1 MQFSNPFDNPQG
13 QFYILRNDQQQYS
26 LWPAHC
32 DLPAG
37 WAVVCP
43 PQSAEACNAW
53 LAANWSTLTP
63 PIMRHKELTMT
74 TRLPLVAA
82 QPGIWMAERLSTLP
96 GAWSVAHYV
105 ELRGALDPALLGKAI
120 VAGLQ
125 QADTLSLRFEEE
137 EGEVWQWVAAD
148 RTFGEPSI
156 IDLRTAPDPHRAAT
170 ERMQADLAQDL
181 RVDGGNPL
189 VCHQLLRVGDD
200 RWYWY
205 QRYHHLLVDGFSF
218 PAITRQIAA
227 IYRAWQ
233 RGEATPESPFTPF
246 AEVVDEY
253 QRYAGS
259 EAWQRDKAFWQAQRQ
274 ALPAPASLS
283 AAPLGGRAAGSDI
296 WRMKLEMNADAFRR
310 LAGYAPQ
317 CQPADLALALT
328 TLWLGRLCNR
338 MDYAAGFIFMRR
350 MGSAALTST
359 GPVLN
364 VLPLAV
370 HIDAQETLADL
381 AMRLAAQLKK
391 MRRHQ
396 RYDAEQIV
404 RDSGK
409 AAGDEPLF
417 GPVLNV
423 KVFDY
428 QLDIDGVQALT
439 HTLATGPVNDLE
451 LALFPDET
459 GGLSLEILANKAR
472 YDEAEL
478 RRHVARLTA
487 LLAQF
492 AADPALRCGEAEMLS
507 ADELARLAAVND
519 TAVPLPATTLSA
531 LVADRARKTPDAPA
545 LADAHWQFSYRE
557 MRQQVVALAQLLRQ
571 RGVKPGESVAVA
583 LPRSVFLTLALH
595 SIVEAGA
602 AWLPLD
608 TGYPDD
614 RLRMMLEDARP
625 SLLITSADQLARFS
639 DIPGL
644 ESLCYQQPLA
654 AGDDAPLA
662 LSKPDHTAYIIFTS
676 GSTGRPKGVMVGQTA
691 IVNRLLW
698 MQDRYPLSA
707 QDVVAQKTPCS
718 FDVSVWEFWWP
729 FIAGAQL
736 VMAEPEAH
744 RDPQAMQQFFAR
756 YGVTTTHFVPSM
768 LAAFVA
774 SLDADSVAACR
785 TLRRVF
791 CSGEALPTELCREWE
806 RLTGAP
812 LHNLYGPTEAAVDV
826 SWYPA
831 CGSELAAVTGS
842 SVPIGWPVWNTGLRI
857 LDAAM
862 RPVPPG
868 VAGDLYLTG
877 IQLAQGYLGR
887 PDLTASRFIA
897 DPFAPGERMYRTGD
911 VARWLTNGAVEYL
924 GRSDDQLKI
933 RGQRIELGEI
943 DRVMSALPDVAQA
956 VSHACVFNQ
965 AAATGGDARQ
975 LVGYLVSDSG
985 LPLDTAALKA
995 RLAEQLPPHM
1005 VPVVLMQLAELPLS
1019 ANGKLD
1025 RKALPLPTLGGERSG
1040 RPPEPGMET
1049 LVATAFSQLLGCEV
1063 NDIDADFFALGGHS
1077 LLAMRLAAQLSR
1089 QLARQVTPGQVMVAS
1104 TVGKLSA
1111 LLAADLSDEQA
1122 RRLGLDTLL
1131 PLRESD
1137 GPTLF
1142 CFHPASG
1149 FAWQFSVLA
1158 RYLSPRWS
1166 ITGIQSPRP
1175 QGPMASAAS
1184 LDEVC
1189 EHHLRTLLA
1198 QQPHG
1203 PYYLFGYSL
1212 GGTLAQGIA
1221 ARLRQRGEAVAFLGL
1236 LDTWPPETQNWAE
1249 KEANGLDPEVLAE
1262 IDREREAFLAA
1273 QQGQASGELFSAIE
1287 GNYADAVRL
1296 LTTAHSAKFDGKAT
1310 LFVAEKTRQAGMD
1323 PQVVWGPWVAE
1334 LEVFSQNCA
1343 HVDIISPQAFE
1354 AIGPVVREILG

>member
-1 MQFSNPFDNPQG
+1 
-13 QFYILRNDQQQYS
+13 
-26 LWPAHC
+26 
-32 DLPAG
+32 
-37 WAVVCP
+37 
-43 PQSAEACNAW
+43 
-53 LAANWSTLTP
+53 
-63 PIMRHKELTMT
+63 MT

-105 ELRGALDPALLGKAI
+105 ELRGALDPTLLGKAI

-137 EGEVWQWVAAD
+137 EGEVWQWLAAD
-148 RTFGEPSI
+148 RTFAEPSI

-296 WRMKLEMNADAFRR
+296 WRMKLEMNAEGFRR
-310 LAGYAPQ
+310 LASHAPQ

-370 HIDAQETLADL
+370 HIDARETLADL

-417 GPVLNV
+417 GPVLNI

-428 QLDIDGVQALT
+428 QLDIDGVEAVT

-478 RRHVARLTA
+478 RRHMARLTA

-531 LVADRARKTPDAPA
+531 LVADQARKTPDAPA
-545 LADAHWQFSYRE
+545 LADARWQFSYRE

-571 RGVKPGESVAVA
+571 RGVKPGDSVAVA

-595 SIVEAGA
+595 GIVEAGA

-625 SLLITSADQLARFS
+625 SLLIATEDQLARFS

-654 AGDDAPLA
+654 AGDEAPLA

-707 QDVVAQKTPCS
+707 DDVVAQKTPCS

-831 CGSELAAVTGS
+831 CGPELAAVTGS

-943 DRVMSALPDVAQA
+943 DRVMLALPDVGQA

-1049 LVATAFSQLLGCEV
+1049 LVAAAFSQLLGCEV

-1122 RRLGLDTLL
+1122 QRLGLDTLL

-1310 LFVAEKTRQAGMD
+1310 LFVAEKTRQEGMD
-1323 PQVVWGPWVAE
+1323 PQVVWGPWVGE

>member
-1 MQFSNPFDNPQG
+1 MS
-13 QFYILRNDQQQYS
+13 
-26 LWPAHC
+26 
-32 DLPAG
+32 
-37 WAVVCP
+37 
-43 PQSAEACNAW
+43 
-53 LAANWSTLTP
+53 
-63 PIMRHKELTMT
+63 

-105 ELRGALDPALLGKAI
+105 ELRGNLDPALLSKAI
-120 VAGLQ
+120 VAGLK
-125 QADTLSLRFEEE
+125 QADTLSMRFCEDN
-137 EGEVWQWVAAD
+137 GEAWQWVDDVREFA
-148 RTFGEPSI
+148 EPQSV
-156 IDLRTAPDPHRAAT
+156 DLRQQADPHMAALAL
-170 ERMQADLAQDL
+170 MQSDLGQNL
-181 RVDGGNPL
+181 RVDSGNPL
-189 VCHQLLRVGDD
+189 VCHQLMRVGDD
-200 RWYWY
+200 CWYWY

-233 RGEATPESPFTPF
+233 RGEETPDSPFSPF
-246 AEVVDEY
+246 AEVVEEY
-253 QRYAGS
+253 QRYYGS

-274 ALPAPASLS
+274 ALPSPASLS
-283 AAPLGGRAAGSDI
+283 DAPLAGRATSSDI
-296 WRMKLEMNADAFRR
+296 WRLKLEADPAVFSQ
-310 LAGYAPQ
+310 LAASAPQ
-317 CQPADLALALT
+317 CQRADLALALT
-328 TLWLGRLCNR
+328 TLWLGRLCGR

-350 MGSAALTST
+350 MGSAALTAT

-370 HIDAQETLADL
+370 NIDAQETLAQL
-381 AMRLAAQLKK
+381 ATRLSGQLKK

-417 GPVLNV
+417 GPVLNI

-428 QLDIDGVQALT
+428 QLDIDDVQAQT

-451 LALFPDET
+451 LALFPDEH

-472 YDEAEL
+472 YDDVTL
-478 RRHVARLTA
+478 NRHVSRLTS

-492 AADPALRCGEAEMLS
+492 AANPALRCGEAEMLS
-507 ADELARLAAVND
+507 AEEGAQLALINN
-519 TAVPLPATTLSA
+519 TAMPLPTTTLSA
-531 LVADRARKTPDAPA
+531 LVAEQARKTPDAPA
-545 LADAHWQFSYRE
+545 LADANWRFSYRE
-557 MRQQVVALAQLLRQ
+557 MRQQVVALANLLRQ
-571 RGVKPGESVAVA
+571 RGVKPGDSVAVA

-595 SIVEAGA
+595 GIVEAGA

-614 RLRMMLEDARP
+614 RLRMMLEDAQP
-625 SLLITSADQLARFS
+625 SLLITSDDQLARFS

-644 ESLCYQQPLA
+644 TSLCYQQPLA
-654 AGDDAPLA
+654 AEDDTPLA
-662 LSKPDHTAYIIFTS
+662 LSKPEHTAYIIFTS

-698 MQDRYPLSA
+698 MQNHYPLTA
-707 QDVVAQKTPCS
+707 ADVVAQKTPCS

-729 FIAGAQL
+729 FMTGAQL
-736 VMAEPEAH
+736 LMAAPEAH
-744 RDPQAMQQFFAR
+744 RDPLAMQRFFAQ

-774 SLDADSVAACR
+774 SLDSDNVSSCR
-785 TLRRVF
+785 TLKRVF

-831 CGSELAAVTGS
+831 CGPELAAVTGN

-877 IQLAQGYLGR
+877 IQLAQGYMGR

-911 VARWLTNGAVEYL
+911 VARWLDNGAVEYL

-943 DRVMSALPDVAQA
+943 DRVMAALPDVAQA
-956 VSHACVFNQ
+956 VCHACVFNQ

-975 LVGYLVSDSG
+975 LVGYLVSESG
-985 LPLDTAALKA
+985 QQLDVAALKA
-995 RLAEQLPPHM
+995 RLSEQLPPHM
-1005 VPVVLMQLAELPLS
+1005 VPVVLIQLESFPLS

-1025 RKALPLPTLGGERSG
+1025 RKALPLPSLSSERSG
-1040 RPPEPGMET
+1040 RPPQSATEMA
-1049 LVATAFSQLLGCEV
+1049 VAAAFSQLLGCEV
-1063 NDIDADFFALGGHS
+1063 NDIEADFFALGGHS

-1089 QLARQVTPGQVMVAS
+1089 ELARQVTPGQVMVAS

-1111 LLAADLSDEQA
+1111 LLASDLSDEQA
-1122 RRLGLDTLL
+1122 QRLGFDALL

-1175 QGPMASAAS
+1175 TGPMASAAN

-1221 ARLRQRGEAVAFLGL
+1221 ARLRQRGEEVAFLGL

-1262 IDREREAFLAA
+1262 IAREREAFLAA

-1310 LFVAEKTRQAGMD
+1310 LFVAEKTRQKGMD
-1323 PQVVWGPWVAE
+1323 PQVAWGPWVGE

-1343 HVDIISPQAFE
+1343 HVEIISPQAFE

>member
-1 MQFSNPFDNPQG
+1 
-13 QFYILRNDQQQYS
+13 
-26 LWPAHC
+26 
-32 DLPAG
+32 
-37 WAVVCP
+37 
-43 PQSAEACNAW
+43 
-53 LAANWSTLTP
+53 
-63 PIMRHKELTMT
+63 MT

-105 ELRGALDPALLGKAI
+105 ELRGDIDPILLGRAI
-120 VAGLQ
+120 VTGLS
-125 QADTLSLRFEEE
+125 QADTLSMRFCEDN
-137 EGEVWQWVAAD
+137 GEAWQWVDEHRAFA
-148 RTFGEPSI
+148 EPDYR
-156 IDLRTAPDPHRAAT
+156 DLRAASDSHAAALAL
-170 ERMQADLAQDL
+170 MQADLGQNL

-189 VCHQLLRVGDD
+189 VCHQLLRVGDN

-233 RGEATPESPFTPF
+233 RGEATPDSPFTPF
-246 AEVVDEY
+246 AEVVEEY
-253 QRYAGS
+253 QRYYGS
-259 EAWQRDKAFWQAQRQ
+259 DAWQRDKQFWQAQRQ

-283 AAPLGGRAAGSDI
+283 DAPLAGRATSSDI
-296 WRMKLEMNADAFRR
+296 WRMKLEVDAGVFSR
-310 LAGYAPQ
+310 LAAGAPQ
-317 CQPADLALALT
+317 CQRADLALALT
-328 TLWLGRLCNR
+328 ALWLGRLCSR
-338 MDYAAGFIFMRR
+338 TDYAAGFIFMRR
-350 MGSAALTST
+350 MGSAALTAT

-370 HIDAQETLADL
+370 TIDAGETLPEL
-381 AMRLAAQLKK
+381 ATRLAGQLKK

-396 RYDAEQIV
+396 RYDAEQIA
-404 RDSGK
+404 RDSGR

-417 GPVLNV
+417 GPVLNI

-428 QLDIDGVQALT
+428 QLDIDGVEAIT

-451 LALFPDET
+451 LALFPDEA
-459 GGLSLEILANKAR
+459 GGLSLEVLANKQR
-472 YDEAEL
+472 YEERTL
-478 RRHVARLTA
+478 RNHISRLSA

-492 AADPALRCGEAEMLS
+492 ADNPTLRCGEANMLS
-507 ADELARLAAVND
+507 AAETEQLRQVNA
-519 TAVPLPATTLSA
+519 TAVDLPLTTLSA
-531 LVADRARKTPDAPA
+531 LVAEQAAKTPNAPA
-545 LADAHWQFSYRE
+545 LADGRWQFSYRE
-557 MRQQVVALAQLLRQ
+557 MRQQVVALAEQLRA
-571 RGVKPGESVAVA
+571 RGVKPGDSVAVA

-595 SIVEAGA
+595 GIVEAGA

-625 SLLITSADQLARFS
+625 SLLITSEDQRARFN

-644 ESLCYQQPLA
+644 ETLCYQQPLA
-654 AGDDAPLA
+654 AADAAPLA
-662 LSKPDHTAYIIFTS
+662 LSRPEHTAYIIFTS

-698 MQDRYPLSA
+698 MQDHYPLCA
-707 QDVVAQKTPCS
+707 DDVVAQKTPCS

-744 RDPQAMQQFFAR
+744 RDPLAMQRFFAR

-774 SLDADSVAACR
+774 SLEAENVGACQ

-791 CSGEALPTELCREWE
+791 CSGEALPTALCREWE
-806 RLTGAP
+806 QLTGAP

-831 CGSELAAVTGS
+831 CGPELAAVSGT

-897 DPFAPGERMYRTGD
+897 DPYAPGERMYRTGD
-911 VARWLTNGAVEYL
+911 VARWLDNGAVEYL

-943 DRVMSALPDVAQA
+943 DRAMSALPDVAQA
-956 VSHACVFNQ
+956 VAHACVFNQ

-985 LPLDTAALKA
+985 LPLDAVALKA
-995 RLAEQLPPHM
+995 RLGEQLPPHM
-1005 VPVVLMQLAELPLS
+1005 VPVVLIQLPALPLS

-1025 RKALPLPTLGGERSG
+1025 RKALPLPTLSRVSRG
-1040 RPPEPGMET
+1040 RPPEPGVET
-1049 LVATAFSQLLGCEV
+1049 TVAAAFSQLLGCEV

>member
-1 MQFSNPFDNPQG
+1 
-13 QFYILRNDQQQYS
+13 
-26 LWPAHC
+26 
-32 DLPAG
+32 
-37 WAVVCP
+37 
-43 PQSAEACNAW
+43 
-53 LAANWSTLTP
+53 
-63 PIMRHKELTMT
+63 MT

-125 QADTLSLRFEEE
+125 QADTLSLRFQEE

-148 RTFGEPSI
+148 RTFGEPAI

-310 LAGYAPQ
+310 LAGHAPQ

-370 HIDAQETLADL
+370 HIVAQETLADL
-381 AMRLAAQLKK
+381 AMRLAGQLKK

-478 RRHVARLTA
+478 RRHMARLTA

-531 LVADRARKTPDAPA
+531 LVADQARKTPDAPA
-545 LADAHWQFSYRE
+545 LADARWQFSYRE

-571 RGVKPGESVAVA
+571 RGVKPGDSVAVA

-595 SIVEAGA
+595 GIVEAGA

-625 SLLITSADQLARFS
+625 SLLITSEDQLARFS

-662 LSKPDHTAYIIFTS
+662 LSTPEHTAYIIFTS

-707 QDVVAQKTPCS
+707 DDVVAQKTPCS

-744 RDPQAMQQFFAR
+744 RDPQAMQQFFAH

-831 CGSELAAVTGS
+831 CGPELAAVTGS

-965 AAATGGDARQ
+965 AAAIGGDARQ

-995 RLAEQLPPHM
+995 RLTEQLPPHM
-1005 VPVVLMQLAELPLS
+1005 VPVVLMQLADLPLG

-1049 LVATAFSQLLGCEV
+1049 LVAAAFSQLLGCEV

-1175 QGPMASAAS
+1175 QGPMVTATS

-1323 PQVVWGPWVAE
+1323 PQVVWGPWVGE

>member
-1 MQFSNPFDNPQG
+1 
-13 QFYILRNDQQQYS
+13 
-26 LWPAHC
+26 
-32 DLPAG
+32 
-37 WAVVCP
+37 
-43 PQSAEACNAW
+43 
-53 LAANWSTLTP
+53 
-63 PIMRHKELTMT
+63 MT

-105 ELRGALDPALLGKAI
+105 ELRGALDPTLLGKAI

-137 EGEVWQWVAAD
+137 EGEVWQWLAAD
-148 RTFGEPSI
+148 RTFAEPSI

-310 LAGYAPQ
+310 LAGHAPQ

-381 AMRLAAQLKK
+381 AMRLAGQLKK

-428 QLDIDGVQALT
+428 QLDIDGVQAVT

-478 RRHVARLTA
+478 RRHMARLTA

-507 ADELARLAAVND
+507 ADELGRLAAVND
-519 TAVPLPATTLSA
+519 TVVPLPATTLSA
-531 LVADRARKTPDAPA
+531 LVADQARKTPDAPA
-545 LADAHWQFSYRE
+545 LADARWQFSYRE

-571 RGVKPGESVAVA
+571 RGVKPGDSVAVA

-595 SIVEAGA
+595 GIVEAGA

-625 SLLITSADQLARFS
+625 SLLIASEDQLARFN

-654 AGDDAPLA
+654 VADDAPLA

-707 QDVVAQKTPCS
+707 DDVVAQKTPCS

-831 CGSELAAVTGS
+831 CGPELAAVTGS

-943 DRVMSALPDVAQA
+943 DRVMLALPDVGQA

-1049 LVATAFSQLLGCEV
+1049 LVAAAFSQLLGCEV

-1122 RRLGLDTLL
+1122 QRLGLDTLL

-1189 EHHLRTLLA
+1189 EHHLQTLLA

-1310 LFVAEKTRQAGMD
+1310 LFVAEKTRQEGMD
-1323 PQVVWGPWVAE
+1323 PQVVWGPWVGE

>member
-1 MQFSNPFDNPQG
+1 
-13 QFYILRNDQQQYS
+13 
-26 LWPAHC
+26 
-32 DLPAG
+32 
-37 WAVVCP
+37 
-43 PQSAEACNAW
+43 
-53 LAANWSTLTP
+53 
-63 PIMRHKELTMT
+63 MT

-105 ELRGALDPALLGKAI
+105 ELRGALDTALLGKAI

-125 QADTLSLRFEEE
+125 QADTLSLRFEEQ
-137 EGEVWQWVAAD
+137 EGEVWQWVAAE
-148 RTFGEPSI
+148 RTFAEPPI
-156 IDLRTAPDPHRAAT
+156 IDLRTTPDPHRAAT

-189 VCHQLLRVGDD
+189 VCHQLLRVGDE

-233 RGEATPESPFTPF
+233 RGEATPESPFTSF

-310 LAGYAPQ
+310 LASHAPQ

-381 AMRLAAQLKK
+381 AMRLAGQLKK

-428 QLDIDGVQALT
+428 QLDIDGVQAVT

-478 RRHVARLTA
+478 RRHMARLTA

-519 TAVPLPATTLSA
+519 TVVPLPATTLSA
-531 LVADRARKTPDAPA
+531 LVADQARKTPDAPA
-545 LADAHWQFSYRE
+545 LADARWQFSYRE

-571 RGVKPGESVAVA
+571 RGVKPGDSVAVA

-595 SIVEAGA
+595 GIVEAGA

-625 SLLITSADQLARFS
+625 SLLIASADQLARFS

-654 AGDDAPLA
+654 VVDDAPLA

-831 CGSELAAVTGS
+831 CGPELAAVTGS

-911 VARWLTNGAVEYL
+911 VARWLANGAVEYL

-943 DRVMSALPDVAQA
+943 DRVMSALPDVGQA

-1049 LVATAFSQLLGCEV
+1049 LVAAAFSQLLGCEV

-1122 RRLGLDTLL
+1122 QRLGLDTLL

-1189 EHHLRTLLA
+1189 EHHLQTLLA

-1249 KEANGLDPEVLAE
+1249 KEANGLDPAVLAE
-1262 IDREREAFLAA
+1262 IARERETFLAA

-1310 LFVAEKTRQAGMD
+1310 LFVAEKTRQEGMD
-1323 PQVVWGPWVAE
+1323 PQVVWGPWVGE

>member
-1 MQFSNPFDNPQG
+1 
-13 QFYILRNDQQQYS
+13 
-26 LWPAHC
+26 
-32 DLPAG
+32 
-37 WAVVCP
+37 
-43 PQSAEACNAW
+43 
-53 LAANWSTLTP
+53 
-63 PIMRHKELTMT
+63 
-74 TRLPLVAA
+74 
-82 QPGIWMAERLSTLP
+82 
-96 GAWSVAHYV
+96 
-105 ELRGALDPALLGKAI
+105 
-120 VAGLQ
+120 
-125 QADTLSLRFEEE
+125 
-137 EGEVWQWVAAD
+137 
-148 RTFGEPSI
+148 
-156 IDLRTAPDPHRAAT
+156 
-170 ERMQADLAQDL
+170 
-181 RVDGGNPL
+181 
-189 VCHQLLRVGDD
+189 
-200 RWYWY
+200 
-205 QRYHHLLVDGFSF
+205 
-218 PAITRQIAA
+218 
-227 IYRAWQ
+227 
-233 RGEATPESPFTPF
+233 
-246 AEVVDEY
+246 
-253 QRYAGS
+253 
-259 EAWQRDKAFWQAQRQ
+259 
-274 ALPAPASLS
+274 
-283 AAPLGGRAAGSDI
+283 
-296 WRMKLEMNADAFRR
+296 MKLEMNADAFRR
-310 LAGYAPQ
+310 LASHAPQ

-338 MDYAAGFIFMRR
+338 MDYTAGFIFMRR

-381 AMRLAAQLKK
+381 AMRLAGQLKK

-428 QLDIDGVQALT
+428 QLDIDGVQAVT

-478 RRHVARLTA
+478 RRHMARLTA

-519 TAVPLPATTLSA
+519 TVEPLPATTLSA
-531 LVADRARKTPDAPA
+531 LVADQARKTPDAPA
-545 LADAHWQFSYRE
+545 LADARWQFSYRE
-557 MRQQVVALAQLLRQ
+557 MRQQVVALAQRLRQ
-571 RGVKPGESVAVA
+571 RGVKPGDSVAVA

-595 SIVEAGA
+595 GIVEAGA

-625 SLLITSADQLARFS
+625 TLLIATEDQLARFS

-644 ESLCYQQPLA
+644 QSLCYQQPLA
-654 AGDDAPLA
+654 AGDEAPLA

-707 QDVVAQKTPCS
+707 DDVVAQKTPCS

-831 CGSELAAVTGS
+831 CGPELAAVTGS

-911 VARWLTNGAVEYL
+911 VARWLANGAVEYL

-943 DRVMSALPDVAQA
+943 DRVMLALPDVGQA

-1005 VPVVLMQLAELPLS
+1005 LPVVLMQLAELPLS

-1049 LVATAFSQLLGCEV
+1049 LVAAAFSQLLGCEV

-1122 RRLGLDTLL
+1122 QRLGLDTLL

-1310 LFVAEKTRQAGMD
+1310 LFVAEKTRQEGMD
-1323 PQVVWGPWVAE
+1323 PQVVWGPWVGE

>member
-1 MQFSNPFDNPQG
+1 
-13 QFYILRNDQQQYS
+13 
-26 LWPAHC
+26 
-32 DLPAG
+32 
-37 WAVVCP
+37 
-43 PQSAEACNAW
+43 
-53 LAANWSTLTP
+53 
-63 PIMRHKELTMT
+63 MT

-82 QPGIWMAERLSTLP
+82 QPGIWIAERLSTLP

-125 QADTLSLRFEEE
+125 QADTLSLRFEEQ
-137 EGEVWQWVAAD
+137 EGEVWQWVAAE
-148 RTFGEPSI
+148 RTFAEPPI
-156 IDLRTAPDPHRAAT
+156 IDLRTTPDPHRAAT

-233 RGEATPESPFTPF
+233 RGEATPESPFTSF

-310 LAGYAPQ
+310 LASHVPQ

-428 QLDIDGVQALT
+428 QLDIDGVEAVT

-478 RRHVARLTA
+478 RRHMARLTA

-492 AADPALRCGEAEMLS
+492 AADPTLRCGDAEMLS

-519 TAVPLPATTLSA
+519 TAMPLPATTLSA
-531 LVADRARKTPDAPA
+531 LVADQARKTPDAPA
-545 LADAHWQFSYRE
+545 LADANWQFSYRE

-571 RGVKPGESVAVA
+571 RGVKPGDSVAVA

-595 SIVEAGA
+595 GIVEAGA

-625 SLLITSADQLARFS
+625 SLLIASADQLARFS

-654 AGDDAPLA
+654 VVDDAPLA

-831 CGSELAAVTGS
+831 CGPELAAVTGS

-911 VARWLTNGAVEYL
+911 VARWLANGAVEYL

-943 DRVMSALPDVAQA
+943 DRAMSALPDVAQA

-1049 LVATAFSQLLGCEV
+1049 LVAAAFSQLLGCEV

-1089 QLARQVTPGQVMVAS
+1089 QLARQLTPGQVMVAS

-1122 RRLGLDTLL
+1122 QRLGLDTLL
-1131 PLRESD
+1131 PLRESE

-1189 EHHLRTLLA
+1189 EHHLQTLLA

-1249 KEANGLDPEVLAE
+1249 KEANGLDPAVLAE
-1262 IDREREAFLAA
+1262 IAREREAFLAA

-1323 PQVVWGPWVAE
+1323 PQVVWGPWVGE

>member
-1 MQFSNPFDNPQG
+1 
-13 QFYILRNDQQQYS
+13 
-26 LWPAHC
+26 
-32 DLPAG
+32 
-37 WAVVCP
+37 
-43 PQSAEACNAW
+43 
-53 LAANWSTLTP
+53 
-63 PIMRHKELTMT
+63 MT

-125 QADTLSLRFEEE
+125 QADTLSLRFEEQ
-137 EGEVWQWVAAD
+137 EGEVWQWVAAE
-148 RTFGEPSI
+148 RAFAEPPI
-156 IDLRTAPDPHRAAT
+156 IDLRTTPDPHRAAT

-233 RGEATPESPFTPF
+233 RGEATPESPFTSF

-310 LAGYAPQ
+310 LASHVPQ

-428 QLDIDGVQALT
+428 QLDIDGVEAVT

-478 RRHVARLTA
+478 RRHMARLTA

-492 AADPALRCGEAEMLS
+492 AADPTLRCGDAEMLS
-507 ADELARLAAVND
+507 ADELTRLTAVND
-519 TAVPLPATTLSA
+519 TAMPLPATTLSA
-531 LVADRARKTPDAPA
+531 LVADQARKTPDAPA
-545 LADAHWQFSYRE
+545 LADANWQFSYRE

-571 RGVKPGESVAVA
+571 RGVKPGDSVAVA

-595 SIVEAGA
+595 GIVEAGA

-625 SLLITSADQLARFS
+625 SLLIASEDQLARFS

-654 AGDDAPLA
+654 VAEDAPLA

-707 QDVVAQKTPCS
+707 DDVVAQKTPCS

-729 FIAGAQL
+729 FIAGARL

-744 RDPQAMQQFFAR
+744 RDPQAMQQFFAH

-831 CGSELAAVTGS
+831 CGPELAAVTGS

-911 VARWLTNGAVEYL
+911 VARWLANGAVEYL

-943 DRVMSALPDVAQA
+943 DRAMSALPDVAQA

-1005 VPVVLMQLAELPLS
+1005 VPVVLMQLADLPLS

-1049 LVATAFSQLLGCEV
+1049 LVAAAFSQLLGCEV

-1089 QLARQVTPGQVMVAS
+1089 LLARQVTPGQVMVAS

-1122 RRLGLDTLL
+1122 QRLGLDTLL

-1175 QGPMASAAS
+1175 QGPMATAAS

-1189 EHHLRTLLA
+1189 EHHLQTLLA

-1249 KEANGLDPEVLAE
+1249 KEANGLDPAVLAE
-1262 IDREREAFLAA
+1262 IARERETFLAA
-1273 QQGQASGELFSAIE
+1273 QQGQASGELFCAIE
-1287 GNYADAVRL
+1287 ANYADAVRL

-1323 PQVVWGPWVAE
+1323 PQVVWGPWVGE

-1354 AIGPVVREILG
+1354 AIGPVVKEILG

>member
-1 MQFSNPFDNPQG
+1 
-13 QFYILRNDQQQYS
+13 
-26 LWPAHC
+26 
-32 DLPAG
+32 
-37 WAVVCP
+37 
-43 PQSAEACNAW
+43 
-53 LAANWSTLTP
+53 
-63 PIMRHKELTMT
+63 MT

-310 LAGYAPQ
+310 LAGHAPQ

-531 LVADRARKTPDAPA
+531 LVADQARKTPDAPA

-571 RGVKPGESVAVA
+571 RGVKPGDSVAVA

-595 SIVEAGA
+595 GIVEAGA

-831 CGSELAAVTGS
+831 CGPELAAVTGS

-943 DRVMSALPDVAQA
+943 DRVMSGLPDVAQA

-1005 VPVVLMQLAELPLS
+1005 VPVVLMQLAELSLS

>member
-1 MQFSNPFDNPQG
+1 
-13 QFYILRNDQQQYS
+13 
-26 LWPAHC
+26 
-32 DLPAG
+32 
-37 WAVVCP
+37 
-43 PQSAEACNAW
+43 
-53 LAANWSTLTP
+53 
-63 PIMRHKELTMT
+63 MT

-105 ELRGALDPALLGKAI
+105 ELRGALDPTLLGKAI

-137 EGEVWQWVAAD
+137 EGEVWQWLAAD
-148 RTFGEPSI
+148 RTFAEPSI

-310 LAGYAPQ
+310 LASHAPQ

-370 HIDAQETLADL
+370 HIDARETLADL
-381 AMRLAAQLKK
+381 AMCLAGQLKK

-428 QLDIDGVQALT
+428 QLDIDGVEAVT

-478 RRHVARLTA
+478 RRHMARLTA

-519 TAVPLPATTLSA
+519 TVVPLPATTLSA
-531 LVADRARKTPDAPA
+531 LVADQARKTPDAPA
-545 LADAHWQFSYRE
+545 LADARWQFSYRE

-571 RGVKPGESVAVA
+571 RGVKPGDSVAVA

-595 SIVEAGA
+595 GIVEAGA

-625 SLLITSADQLARFS
+625 SLLITSEDQLARFS

-707 QDVVAQKTPCS
+707 DDVVAQKTPCS

-831 CGSELAAVTGS
+831 CGPELAAVTGS

-943 DRVMSALPDVAQA
+943 DRVMSALPDVGQA

-1049 LVATAFSQLLGCEV
+1049 LVAAAFSQLLGCEV

-1122 RRLGLDTLL
+1122 QRLGLDTLL

-1310 LFVAEKTRQAGMD
+1310 LFVAEKTRQEGMD
-1323 PQVVWGPWVAE
+1323 PQVVWGPWVGE

>member
-1 MQFSNPFDNPQG
+1 
-13 QFYILRNDQQQYS
+13 
-26 LWPAHC
+26 
-32 DLPAG
+32 
-37 WAVVCP
+37 
-43 PQSAEACNAW
+43 
-53 LAANWSTLTP
+53 
-63 PIMRHKELTMT
+63 MT

-156 IDLRTAPDPHRAAT
+156 IDLRTAQDPHRAAT

-310 LAGYAPQ
+310 LAGHAPQ

-428 QLDIDGVQALT
+428 QLDIDGVQAVT

-531 LVADRARKTPDAPA
+531 LVADQARKTPDAPA

-571 RGVKPGESVAVA
+571 RGVKPGDSVAVA

-595 SIVEAGA
+595 GIVEAGA

-625 SLLITSADQLARFS
+625 SLLITSEDQLARFS

-707 QDVVAQKTPCS
+707 DDVVAQKTPCS

-1005 VPVVLMQLAELPLS
+1005 VPVVLMQLADLPLS

>member
-37 WAVVCP
+37 WTVVCP

-105 ELRGALDPALLGKAI
+105 ELRGALDPTLLGKAI

-137 EGEVWQWVAAD
+137 EGEVWQWLAAD
-148 RTFGEPSI
+148 RTFAEPSI

-310 LAGYAPQ
+310 LAGHAPQ

-381 AMRLAAQLKK
+381 AMRLAGQLKK

-428 QLDIDGVQALT
+428 QLDIDGVQAVT

-478 RRHVARLTA
+478 RRHMARLTA

-492 AADPALRCGEAEMLS
+492 AADPTLRCGEAEMLS

-531 LVADRARKTPDAPA
+531 LVADQARKTPDAPA
-545 LADAHWQFSYRE
+545 LADARWQFSYRE

-571 RGVKPGESVAVA
+571 RGVKPGDSVAVA

-595 SIVEAGA
+595 GIVEAGA

-625 SLLITSADQLARFS
+625 SLLIATEDQLARFS

-654 AGDDAPLA
+654 AGDEAPLA

-707 QDVVAQKTPCS
+707 DDVVAQKTPCS

-943 DRVMSALPDVAQA
+943 DRVMLALPDVGQA

-1049 LVATAFSQLLGCEV
+1049 LVAAAFSQLLGCEV

-1122 RRLGLDTLL
+1122 QRLGLDTLL

-1310 LFVAEKTRQAGMD
+1310 LFVAEKTRQEGMD
-1323 PQVVWGPWVAE
+1323 PQVVWGPWVGE

>member
-1 MQFSNPFDNPQG
+1 
-13 QFYILRNDQQQYS
+13 
-26 LWPAHC
+26 
-32 DLPAG
+32 
-37 WAVVCP
+37 
-43 PQSAEACNAW
+43 
-53 LAANWSTLTP
+53 
-63 PIMRHKELTMT
+63 MT

-105 ELRGALDPALLGKAI
+105 ELRGALDPTLLGKAI

-137 EGEVWQWVAAD
+137 EGEVWQWLAAD
-148 RTFGEPSI
+148 RTFAEPSI

-428 QLDIDGVQALT
+428 QLDIDGVQAVT

-478 RRHVARLTA
+478 RRHMARLTA

-531 LVADRARKTPDAPA
+531 LVADQARKTPDAPA
-545 LADAHWQFSYRE
+545 LADARWQFSYRE

-571 RGVKPGESVAVA
+571 RGVKPGDSVAVA

-595 SIVEAGA
+595 GIVEAGA

-625 SLLITSADQLARFS
+625 SLLIATEDQLARFS

-707 QDVVAQKTPCS
+707 DDVVAQKTPCS

-831 CGSELAAVTGS
+831 CGPELAAVTGS

-911 VARWLTNGAVEYL
+911 VARWLANGAVEYL

-943 DRVMSALPDVAQA
+943 DRVMSALPDVGQA

-1049 LVATAFSQLLGCEV
+1049 LVAAAFSQLLGCEV

-1122 RRLGLDTLL
+1122 QRLGLDTLL

-1310 LFVAEKTRQAGMD
+1310 LFVAEKTRQEGMD
-1323 PQVVWGPWVAE
+1323 PQVVWGPWVGE

>member
-1 MQFSNPFDNPQG
+1 
-13 QFYILRNDQQQYS
+13 
-26 LWPAHC
+26 
-32 DLPAG
+32 
-37 WAVVCP
+37 
-43 PQSAEACNAW
+43 
-53 LAANWSTLTP
+53 
-63 PIMRHKELTMT
+63 MT

-105 ELRGALDPALLGKAI
+105 ELRGALDPTLLGKAI

-148 RTFGEPSI
+148 RTFAEPSI

-310 LAGYAPQ
+310 LASHAPQ

-370 HIDAQETLADL
+370 HIDARETLADL

-428 QLDIDGVQALT
+428 QLDIDGVQAVT

-478 RRHVARLTA
+478 RRHMARLTA

-492 AADPALRCGEAEMLS
+492 AADPTLRCGEAEMLS

-531 LVADRARKTPDAPA
+531 LVADQARKTPDAPA
-545 LADAHWQFSYRE
+545 LADARWQFSYRE

-571 RGVKPGESVAVA
+571 RGVKPGDSVAVA

-595 SIVEAGA
+595 GIVEAGA

-625 SLLITSADQLARFS
+625 SLLIATEDQLARFS

-707 QDVVAQKTPCS
+707 DDVVAQKTPCS

-831 CGSELAAVTGS
+831 CGPELAAVTGS

-911 VARWLTNGAVEYL
+911 VARWLANGAVEYL

-943 DRVMSALPDVAQA
+943 DRVMSALPDVGQA

-1049 LVATAFSQLLGCEV
+1049 LVAAAFSQLLGCEV

-1122 RRLGLDTLL
+1122 QRLGLDTLL

-1189 EHHLRTLLA
+1189 EHHLQTLLA

-1236 LDTWPPETQNWAE
+1236 LDTWLPETQNWAE

-1310 LFVAEKTRQAGMD
+1310 LFVAEKTRQEGMD
-1323 PQVVWGPWVAE
+1323 PQVVWGPWVGE

>member
-1 MQFSNPFDNPQG
+1 
-13 QFYILRNDQQQYS
+13 
-26 LWPAHC
+26 
-32 DLPAG
+32 
-37 WAVVCP
+37 
-43 PQSAEACNAW
+43 
-53 LAANWSTLTP
+53 
-63 PIMRHKELTMT
+63 MT

-105 ELRGALDPALLGKAI
+105 ELRGALDPVLLGKAI

-125 QADTLSLRFEEE
+125 QADTLSLRFEEQ
-137 EGEVWQWVAAD
+137 EGEVWQWVAAE
-148 RTFGEPSI
+148 RTFAEPPI
-156 IDLRTAPDPHRAAT
+156 IDLRTTPDPHRAAT

-233 RGEATPESPFTPF
+233 RGEATPESPFTSF

-310 LAGYAPQ
+310 LASHVPQ

-428 QLDIDGVQALT
+428 QLDIDGVEAVT

-478 RRHVARLTA
+478 RRHMARLTA

-492 AADPALRCGEAEMLS
+492 AADPTLRCGDAEMLS
-507 ADELARLAAVND
+507 ADELTRLTAVND
-519 TAVPLPATTLSA
+519 TAMPLPATTLSA
-531 LVADRARKTPDAPA
+531 LVADQARKTPDAPA
-545 LADAHWQFSYRE
+545 LADANWQFSYRE

-571 RGVKPGESVAVA
+571 RGVKPGDSVAVA

-595 SIVEAGA
+595 GIVEAGA

-625 SLLITSADQLARFS
+625 SLLIASEDQLARFS

-654 AGDDAPLA
+654 VADDAPLA

-707 QDVVAQKTPCS
+707 DDVVAQKTPCS

-729 FIAGAQL
+729 FIAGARL

-744 RDPQAMQQFFAR
+744 RDPQAMQQFFAH

-831 CGSELAAVTGS
+831 CGPELAAVTGS

-911 VARWLTNGAVEYL
+911 VARWLANGAVEYL

-943 DRVMSALPDVAQA
+943 DRAMSALPDVAQA

-1005 VPVVLMQLAELPLS
+1005 VPVVLMQLADLPLS

-1049 LVATAFSQLLGCEV
+1049 LVAAAFSQLLGCEV

-1122 RRLGLDTLL
+1122 QRLGLDTLL

-1189 EHHLRTLLA
+1189 EHHLQTLLA

-1249 KEANGLDPEVLAE
+1249 KEANGLDPAVLAE
-1262 IDREREAFLAA
+1262 IAREREAFLAA

-1287 GNYADAVRL
+1287 ANYADAVRL

-1323 PQVVWGPWVAE
+1323 PQVVWGPWVGE

-1354 AIGPVVREILG
+1354 AIGPVVKEILG

>member
-1 MQFSNPFDNPQG
+1 
-13 QFYILRNDQQQYS
+13 
-26 LWPAHC
+26 
-32 DLPAG
+32 
-37 WAVVCP
+37 
-43 PQSAEACNAW
+43 
-53 LAANWSTLTP
+53 
-63 PIMRHKELTMT
+63 MT

-105 ELRGALDPALLGKAI
+105 ELRGALDPTLLGKAI

-137 EGEVWQWVAAD
+137 EGEVWQWLAAD
-148 RTFGEPSI
+148 RTFAEPSI

-259 EAWQRDKAFWQAQRQ
+259 EAWQRDKAFWQAQCQ

-310 LAGYAPQ
+310 LAGHAPQ

-370 HIDAQETLADL
+370 HIDARETLADL
-381 AMRLAAQLKK
+381 AMRLAGQLKK

-428 QLDIDGVQALT
+428 QLDIDGVEAVT

-478 RRHVARLTA
+478 RRHMARLTA

-519 TAVPLPATTLSA
+519 TVVPLPATTLSA
-531 LVADRARKTPDAPA
+531 LVADQARKTPDAPA
-545 LADAHWQFSYRE
+545 LADARWQFSYRE

-571 RGVKPGESVAVA
+571 RGVKPGDSVAVA

-595 SIVEAGA
+595 GIVEAGA

-625 SLLITSADQLARFS
+625 SLLIATEDQLARFS

-654 AGDDAPLA
+654 AGDEAPLA

-698 MQDRYPLSA
+698 TQDRYPLSA
-707 QDVVAQKTPCS
+707 DDVVAQKTPCS

-831 CGSELAAVTGS
+831 CGPELAAVTGS

-911 VARWLTNGAVEYL
+911 VARWLANGAVEYL

-943 DRVMSALPDVAQA
+943 DRVMSALPDVGQA

-1049 LVATAFSQLLGCEV
+1049 LVAAAFSQLLGCEV

-1122 RRLGLDTLL
+1122 QRLGLDTLL

-1310 LFVAEKTRQAGMD
+1310 LFVAEKTRQEGMD
-1323 PQVVWGPWVAE
+1323 PQVVWGPWVGE

>member
-1 MQFSNPFDNPQG
+1 
-13 QFYILRNDQQQYS
+13 
-26 LWPAHC
+26 
-32 DLPAG
+32 
-37 WAVVCP
+37 
-43 PQSAEACNAW
+43 
-53 LAANWSTLTP
+53 
-63 PIMRHKELTMT
+63 MRHKELTMT

-105 ELRGALDPALLGKAI
+105 ELRGALDPTLLGKSI

-137 EGEVWQWVAAD
+137 EGEVWQWLAAD
-148 RTFGEPSI
+148 RTFAEPSI

-310 LAGYAPQ
+310 LASHAPQ

-370 HIDAQETLADL
+370 HIDARETLADL
-381 AMRLAAQLKK
+381 AMRLAGQLKK

-428 QLDIDGVQALT
+428 QLDIDGVEAVT

-478 RRHVARLTA
+478 RRHMARLTA

-519 TAVPLPATTLSA
+519 TVVPLPATTLSA
-531 LVADRARKTPDAPA
+531 LVADQARKTPDAPA
-545 LADAHWQFSYRE
+545 LADARWQFSYRE

-571 RGVKPGESVAVA
+571 RGVKPGDSVAVA

-595 SIVEAGA
+595 GIVEAGA

-625 SLLITSADQLARFS
+625 SLLIATEDQLARFS

-662 LSKPDHTAYIIFTS
+662 VSKPDHTAYIIFTS

-707 QDVVAQKTPCS
+707 DDVVAQKTPCS

-806 RLTGAP
+806 RLTGAL

-943 DRVMSALPDVAQA
+943 DRVMSALPDVGQA

-1049 LVATAFSQLLGCEV
+1049 LVAAAFSQLLGCEV

-1122 RRLGLDTLL
+1122 QRLGLDTLL

-1189 EHHLRTLLA
+1189 EHHLQTLLA

-1310 LFVAEKTRQAGMD
+1310 LFVAEKTRQEGMD
-1323 PQVVWGPWVAE
+1323 PQVVWGPWVGE

>member
-1 MQFSNPFDNPQG
+1 
-13 QFYILRNDQQQYS
+13 
-26 LWPAHC
+26 
-32 DLPAG
+32 
-37 WAVVCP
+37 
-43 PQSAEACNAW
+43 
-53 LAANWSTLTP
+53 
-63 PIMRHKELTMT
+63 MT

-125 QADTLSLRFEEE
+125 QADTLSLRFEEQ
-137 EGEVWQWVAAD
+137 EGEVWQWVAAE
-148 RTFGEPSI
+148 RTFAEPPI
-156 IDLRTAPDPHRAAT
+156 IDLRTTPDPHRAAT

-233 RGEATPESPFTPF
+233 RGEATPESPFTSF

-310 LAGYAPQ
+310 LASHVPQ

-428 QLDIDGVQALT
+428 QLDIDGVEAVT

-451 LALFPDET
+451 LALFPNET

-478 RRHVARLTA
+478 RRHMARLTA
-487 LLAQF
+487 LLVQF
-492 AADPALRCGEAEMLS
+492 AADPTLRCGDAEMLS
-507 ADELARLAAVND
+507 ADELTRLAAVND

-531 LVADRARKTPDAPA
+531 LVADQARKTPDAPA
-545 LADAHWQFSYRE
+545 LADANWQFSYRE

-571 RGVKPGESVAVA
+571 RGVKPGDSVAVA

-595 SIVEAGA
+595 GIVEAGA

-625 SLLITSADQLARFS
+625 SLLIASEDQLARFS

-654 AGDDAPLA
+654 VADDAPLV

-707 QDVVAQKTPCS
+707 DDVVAQKTPCS

-729 FIAGAQL
+729 FIAGARL

-744 RDPQAMQQFFAR
+744 RDPQAMQQFFAH

-831 CGSELAAVTGS
+831 CGPELAAVTGS

-877 IQLAQGYLGR
+877 IQLAQGYLRR

-911 VARWLTNGAVEYL
+911 VARWLANGAVEYL

-1005 VPVVLMQLAELPLS
+1005 VPVVLMQLADLPLS

-1049 LVATAFSQLLGCEV
+1049 LVAAAFSQLLGCEV

-1122 RRLGLDTLL
+1122 QRLGLDTLL

-1189 EHHLRTLLA
+1189 EHHLQTLLA

-1310 LFVAEKTRQAGMD
+1310 LFVAEKTRQEGMD
-1323 PQVVWGPWVAE
+1323 PQVVWGPWVGE

>member
-1 MQFSNPFDNPQG
+1 
-13 QFYILRNDQQQYS
+13 
-26 LWPAHC
+26 
-32 DLPAG
+32 
-37 WAVVCP
+37 
-43 PQSAEACNAW
+43 
-53 LAANWSTLTP
+53 
-63 PIMRHKELTMT
+63 MT

-310 LAGYAPQ
+310 LAGHAPQ

-531 LVADRARKTPDAPA
+531 LVADQARKTPDAPA

-571 RGVKPGESVAVA
+571 RGVKPGDSVAVA

-595 SIVEAGA
+595 GIVEAGA

-625 SLLITSADQLARFS
+625 SLLITSEDQLARFS

-654 AGDDAPLA
+654 AGDEAPLA

-707 QDVVAQKTPCS
+707 DDVVAQKTPCS

-911 VARWLTNGAVEYL
+911 VARWLTNGAVECL

-1005 VPVVLMQLAELPLS
+1005 VPVVLMQLADLPLS

>member
-1 MQFSNPFDNPQG
+1 
-13 QFYILRNDQQQYS
+13 
-26 LWPAHC
+26 
-32 DLPAG
+32 
-37 WAVVCP
+37 
-43 PQSAEACNAW
+43 
-53 LAANWSTLTP
+53 
-63 PIMRHKELTMT
+63 MT

-105 ELRGALDPALLGKAI
+105 ELRGALDPTLLGKAI

-137 EGEVWQWVAAD
+137 EGEVWQWLAAD
-148 RTFGEPSI
+148 RTFAEPSI

-310 LAGYAPQ
+310 LASHAPQ

-381 AMRLAAQLKK
+381 AMRLAGQLKK

-428 QLDIDGVQALT
+428 QLDIDGVQAVT

-478 RRHVARLTA
+478 RRHMARLTA

-492 AADPALRCGEAEMLS
+492 AADPTLRCGEAEMLS

-531 LVADRARKTPDAPA
+531 LVADQARKTPDAPA
-545 LADAHWQFSYRE
+545 LADARWQFSYRE

-571 RGVKPGESVAVA
+571 RGVKPGDSVAVA

-595 SIVEAGA
+595 GIVEAGA

-625 SLLITSADQLARFS
+625 SLLIATEDQLARFS

-707 QDVVAQKTPCS
+707 DDVVAQKTPCS

-831 CGSELAAVTGS
+831 CGPELAAVTGS

-911 VARWLTNGAVEYL
+911 VARWLANGAVEYL

-943 DRVMSALPDVAQA
+943 DRVMSALPDVGQA

-1049 LVATAFSQLLGCEV
+1049 LVAAAFSQLLGCEV

-1122 RRLGLDTLL
+1122 QRLGLDTLL

-1149 FAWQFSVLA
+1149 FVWQFSVLA

-1310 LFVAEKTRQAGMD
+1310 LFVAEKTRQEGMD
-1323 PQVVWGPWVAE
+1323 PQVVWGPWVGE

>member
-1 MQFSNPFDNPQG
+1 
-13 QFYILRNDQQQYS
+13 
-26 LWPAHC
+26 
-32 DLPAG
+32 
-37 WAVVCP
+37 
-43 PQSAEACNAW
+43 
-53 LAANWSTLTP
+53 
-63 PIMRHKELTMT
+63 MT

-156 IDLRTAPDPHRAAT
+156 IDLRTAQDPHRAAT

-310 LAGYAPQ
+310 LAGHAPQ

-531 LVADRARKTPDAPA
+531 LVADQARKTPDAPA

-571 RGVKPGESVAVA
+571 RGVKPGDSVAVA

-595 SIVEAGA
+595 GIVEAGA

-662 LSKPDHTAYIIFTS
+662 LSKPEHTAYIIFTS

-707 QDVVAQKTPCS
+707 DDVVAQKTPCS

-744 RDPQAMQQFFAR
+744 RDPQAMQHFFAR

-1005 VPVVLMQLAELPLS
+1005 VPVVLMQLADLPLS

>member
-1 MQFSNPFDNPQG
+1 
-13 QFYILRNDQQQYS
+13 
-26 LWPAHC
+26 
-32 DLPAG
+32 
-37 WAVVCP
+37 
-43 PQSAEACNAW
+43 
-53 LAANWSTLTP
+53 
-63 PIMRHKELTMT
+63 MT

-125 QADTLSLRFEEE
+125 QADTLSLRFEEQ
-137 EGEVWQWVAAD
+137 EGEVWQWVAAE
-148 RTFGEPSI
+148 RTFAEPPI
-156 IDLRTAPDPHRAAT
+156 IDLRTTPDPHRAAT

-189 VCHQLLRVGDD
+189 VCHQLLRVGDE

-233 RGEATPESPFTPF
+233 RGEATPESPFTSF

-310 LAGYAPQ
+310 LASHVPQ

-428 QLDIDGVQALT
+428 QLDIDGVEAVT

-478 RRHVARLTA
+478 RRHMARLTA
-487 LLAQF
+487 LLVQF
-492 AADPALRCGEAEMLS
+492 AADPTLRCGDAEMLS
-507 ADELARLAAVND
+507 ADELTRLTAVND
-519 TAVPLPATTLSA
+519 TAMPLPATTLSA
-531 LVADRARKTPDAPA
+531 LVADQARKTPDAPA
-545 LADAHWQFSYRE
+545 LADANWQFSYRE

-571 RGVKPGESVAVA
+571 RGVKPGDSVAVA

-595 SIVEAGA
+595 GIVEAGA

-625 SLLITSADQLARFS
+625 SLLIASEDQLARFS

-654 AGDDAPLA
+654 VADDAPLA

-707 QDVVAQKTPCS
+707 DDVVAQKTPCS

-729 FIAGAQL
+729 FIAGARL

-744 RDPQAMQQFFAR
+744 RDPQAMQQFFAH

-831 CGSELAAVTGS
+831 CGPELAAVTGS

-911 VARWLTNGAVEYL
+911 VARWLANGAVEYL

-943 DRVMSALPDVAQA
+943 DRAMSALPDVAQA

-1005 VPVVLMQLAELPLS
+1005 VPVVLMQLADLPLS

-1049 LVATAFSQLLGCEV
+1049 LVAAAFSQLLGCEV

-1122 RRLGLDTLL
+1122 QRLGLDTLL

-1189 EHHLRTLLA
+1189 EHHLQTLLA

-1249 KEANGLDPEVLAE
+1249 KEANGLDPAVLAE
-1262 IDREREAFLAA
+1262 IAREREAFLAA

-1287 GNYADAVRL
+1287 ANYADAVRL

-1323 PQVVWGPWVAE
+1323 PQVVWGPWVGE

-1354 AIGPVVREILG
+1354 AIGPVVKEILG

>member
-1 MQFSNPFDNPQG
+1 
-13 QFYILRNDQQQYS
+13 
-26 LWPAHC
+26 
-32 DLPAG
+32 
-37 WAVVCP
+37 
-43 PQSAEACNAW
+43 
-53 LAANWSTLTP
+53 
-63 PIMRHKELTMT
+63 
-74 TRLPLVAA
+74 
-82 QPGIWMAERLSTLP
+82 
-96 GAWSVAHYV
+96 
-105 ELRGALDPALLGKAI
+105 
-120 VAGLQ
+120 
-125 QADTLSLRFEEE
+125 
-137 EGEVWQWVAAD
+137 
-148 RTFGEPSI
+148 
-156 IDLRTAPDPHRAAT
+156 
-170 ERMQADLAQDL
+170 
-181 RVDGGNPL
+181 
-189 VCHQLLRVGDD
+189 
-200 RWYWY
+200 
-205 QRYHHLLVDGFSF
+205 
-218 PAITRQIAA
+218 
-227 IYRAWQ
+227 
-233 RGEATPESPFTPF
+233 
-246 AEVVDEY
+246 
-253 QRYAGS
+253 
-259 EAWQRDKAFWQAQRQ
+259 
-274 ALPAPASLS
+274 
-283 AAPLGGRAAGSDI
+283 
-296 WRMKLEMNADAFRR
+296 MKLEMNADAFRR
-310 LAGYAPQ
+310 LAGHAPQ

-428 QLDIDGVQALT
+428 QLDIDGVQAVT

-472 YDEAEL
+472 YGEAEL

-507 ADELARLAAVND
+507 ANELARLAAVND

-531 LVADRARKTPDAPA
+531 LVADQARKTPDAPA

-571 RGVKPGESVAVA
+571 RGVKPGDSVAVA

-595 SIVEAGA
+595 GIVEAGA

-654 AGDDAPLA
+654 AGDEAPLA

-1005 VPVVLMQLAELPLS
+1005 VPVVLMQLADLPLS

>member
-1 MQFSNPFDNPQG
+1 
-13 QFYILRNDQQQYS
+13 
-26 LWPAHC
+26 
-32 DLPAG
+32 
-37 WAVVCP
+37 
-43 PQSAEACNAW
+43 
-53 LAANWSTLTP
+53 
-63 PIMRHKELTMT
+63 MT

-105 ELRGALDPALLGKAI
+105 ELRGALDPTLLGKAI

-137 EGEVWQWVAAD
+137 EGEVWQWLAAD

-259 EAWQRDKAFWQAQRQ
+259 EAWLRDKDFWQAQRQ

-310 LAGYAPQ
+310 LASHAPQ

-370 HIDAQETLADL
+370 HIDARETLADL

-428 QLDIDGVQALT
+428 QLDIDGVEAVT

-478 RRHVARLTA
+478 RRHMARLTA

-519 TAVPLPATTLSA
+519 TVVPLPATTLSA
-531 LVADRARKTPDAPA
+531 LVADQARKTPDAPA
-545 LADAHWQFSYRE
+545 LADARWQFSYRE

-571 RGVKPGESVAVA
+571 RGVKPGDSVAVA

-595 SIVEAGA
+595 GIVEAGA

-625 SLLITSADQLARFS
+625 SLLIATEDQLARFS

-662 LSKPDHTAYIIFTS
+662 VSKPDHTAYIIFTS

-707 QDVVAQKTPCS
+707 DDVVAQKTPCS

-862 RPVPPG
+862 RLVPPG

-943 DRVMSALPDVAQA
+943 DRVMSALPDVGQA

-1049 LVATAFSQLLGCEV
+1049 LVAAAFSQLLGCEV

-1122 RRLGLDTLL
+1122 QRLGLDTLL

-1189 EHHLRTLLA
+1189 EHHLQTLLA

-1310 LFVAEKTRQAGMD
+1310 LFVAEKTRQEGMD
-1323 PQVVWGPWVAE
+1323 PQVVWGPWVGE

>member
-1 MQFSNPFDNPQG
+1 
-13 QFYILRNDQQQYS
+13 
-26 LWPAHC
+26 
-32 DLPAG
+32 
-37 WAVVCP
+37 
-43 PQSAEACNAW
+43 
-53 LAANWSTLTP
+53 
-63 PIMRHKELTMT
+63 MT

-310 LAGYAPQ
+310 LAGHAPQ

-478 RRHVARLTA
+478 RRHMARLTA

-492 AADPALRCGEAEMLS
+492 AADPTLRCGEAEMLS

-531 LVADRARKTPDAPA
+531 LVADQARKTPDAPA

-571 RGVKPGESVAVA
+571 RGVKPGDSVAVA

-595 SIVEAGA
+595 GIVEAGA

-831 CGSELAAVTGS
+831 CGPELAAVTGS

-943 DRVMSALPDVAQA
+943 DRVMSGLPDVAQA

-1005 VPVVLMQLAELPLS
+1005 VPVVLMQLAELSLS

>member
-1 MQFSNPFDNPQG
+1 
-13 QFYILRNDQQQYS
+13 
-26 LWPAHC
+26 
-32 DLPAG
+32 
-37 WAVVCP
+37 
-43 PQSAEACNAW
+43 
-53 LAANWSTLTP
+53 
-63 PIMRHKELTMT
+63 MT

-310 LAGYAPQ
+310 LAGHAPQ

-381 AMRLAAQLKK
+381 AMRLAGQLKK

-428 QLDIDGVQALT
+428 QLDINGVQALT

-531 LVADRARKTPDAPA
+531 LVADQARKTPDAPA
-545 LADAHWQFSYRE
+545 LADARWQFSYRE

-571 RGVKPGESVAVA
+571 RGVKPGDSVAVA

-595 SIVEAGA
+595 GIVEAGA

-625 SLLITSADQLARFS
+625 SLLIASEDQLARFS

-654 AGDDAPLA
+654 AGDEAPLA
-662 LSKPDHTAYIIFTS
+662 LSTPDHTAYIIFTS

-1005 VPVVLMQLAELPLS
+1005 VPVVLMQLADLPLS

>member
-1 MQFSNPFDNPQG
+1 
-13 QFYILRNDQQQYS
+13 
-26 LWPAHC
+26 
-32 DLPAG
+32 
-37 WAVVCP
+37 
-43 PQSAEACNAW
+43 
-53 LAANWSTLTP
+53 
-63 PIMRHKELTMT
+63 MT

-105 ELRGALDPALLGKAI
+105 ELRGALDPTLLGKAI

-137 EGEVWQWVAAD
+137 EGEVWQWLAAD
-148 RTFGEPSI
+148 RTFAEPSI

-233 RGEATPESPFTPF
+233 RGEATPKSPFTPF

-310 LAGYAPQ
+310 LAGHAPQ

-370 HIDAQETLADL
+370 HIDARETLADL
-381 AMRLAAQLKK
+381 AMRLAGQLKK

-428 QLDIDGVQALT
+428 QLDIDGVQAVT

-478 RRHVARLTA
+478 RRHMARLTA

-531 LVADRARKTPDAPA
+531 LVADQARKTPDAPA
-545 LADAHWQFSYRE
+545 LADARWQFSYRE

-571 RGVKPGESVAVA
+571 RGVKPGDSVAVA

-595 SIVEAGA
+595 GIVEAGA

-625 SLLITSADQLARFS
+625 SLLIATEDQLARFS

-654 AGDDAPLA
+654 AGDEAPLA

-707 QDVVAQKTPCS
+707 DDVVAQKTPCS

-831 CGSELAAVTGS
+831 CGPELAAVTGS

-911 VARWLTNGAVEYL
+911 VARWLANGAVEYL

-943 DRVMSALPDVAQA
+943 DRVMSALPDVGQA

-1049 LVATAFSQLLGCEV
+1049 LVAAAFSQLLGCEV
-1063 NDIDADFFALGGHS
+1063 KDIDADFFALGGHS

-1122 RRLGLDTLL
+1122 QRLGLDTLL

-1310 LFVAEKTRQAGMD
+1310 LFVAEKTRQEGMD
-1323 PQVVWGPWVAE
+1323 PQVVWGPWVGE

>member
-1 MQFSNPFDNPQG
+1 
-13 QFYILRNDQQQYS
+13 
-26 LWPAHC
+26 
-32 DLPAG
+32 
-37 WAVVCP
+37 
-43 PQSAEACNAW
+43 
-53 LAANWSTLTP
+53 
-63 PIMRHKELTMT
+63 MT

-274 ALPAPASLS
+274 ALPSPASLS

-310 LAGYAPQ
+310 LAGHAPQ

-428 QLDIDGVQALT
+428 QLDIDGVQAVT

-507 ADELARLAAVND
+507 ANELARLAAVND
-519 TAVPLPATTLSA
+519 TVVPLPATTLSA
-531 LVADRARKTPDAPA
+531 LVADQARKTPDAPA
-545 LADAHWQFSYRE
+545 LADARWQFSYRE

-571 RGVKPGESVAVA
+571 RGVKPGDSVAVA

-595 SIVEAGA
+595 GIVEAGA

-625 SLLITSADQLARFS
+625 SLLITSEDQLARFS

-729 FIAGAQL
+729 FIAGTQL

-831 CGSELAAVTGS
+831 CGPELAAVTGS

-862 RPVPPG
+862 RPVPPE

-943 DRVMSALPDVAQA
+943 DRVMSGLPDVAQA

>member
-1 MQFSNPFDNPQG
+1 
-13 QFYILRNDQQQYS
+13 
-26 LWPAHC
+26 
-32 DLPAG
+32 
-37 WAVVCP
+37 
-43 PQSAEACNAW
+43 
-53 LAANWSTLTP
+53 
-63 PIMRHKELTMT
+63 MT

-274 ALPAPASLS
+274 ALPSPASLS

-310 LAGYAPQ
+310 LAGHAPQ

-428 QLDIDGVQALT
+428 QLDIDGVQAVT

-507 ADELARLAAVND
+507 ANELARLAAVND
-519 TAVPLPATTLSA
+519 TVVPLPATTLSA
-531 LVADRARKTPDAPA
+531 LVADQARKTPDAPA
-545 LADAHWQFSYRE
+545 LADARWQFSYRE

-571 RGVKPGESVAVA
+571 RGVKPGDSVAVA

-595 SIVEAGA
+595 GIVEAGA

-625 SLLITSADQLARFS
+625 SLLITSEDQLARFS

-831 CGSELAAVTGS
+831 CGPELAAVTGS

-943 DRVMSALPDVAQA
+943 DRVMSGLPNVAQA

-1005 VPVVLMQLAELPLS
+1005 VPVVLMQLADLPLS

>member
-1 MQFSNPFDNPQG
+1 
-13 QFYILRNDQQQYS
+13 
-26 LWPAHC
+26 
-32 DLPAG
+32 
-37 WAVVCP
+37 
-43 PQSAEACNAW
+43 
-53 LAANWSTLTP
+53 
-63 PIMRHKELTMT
+63 MT

-82 QPGIWMAERLSTLP
+82 QPGIWMAERFSTLP

-310 LAGYAPQ
+310 LAGHAPQ

-428 QLDIDGVQALT
+428 QLDIDGVQAVT

-519 TAVPLPATTLSA
+519 TVVPLPATTLSA
-531 LVADRARKTPDAPA
+531 LVADQARKTPDAPA
-545 LADAHWQFSYRE
+545 LADARWQFSYRE

-571 RGVKPGESVAVA
+571 RGVKPGDSVAVA

-595 SIVEAGA
+595 GIVEAGA

-625 SLLITSADQLARFS
+625 SLLITSEDQLARFS

-831 CGSELAAVTGS
+831 CGPELAAVTGS

-1005 VPVVLMQLAELPLS
+1005 VPVVLMQLADLPLS

>member
-1 MQFSNPFDNPQG
+1 
-13 QFYILRNDQQQYS
+13 
-26 LWPAHC
+26 
-32 DLPAG
+32 
-37 WAVVCP
+37 
-43 PQSAEACNAW
+43 
-53 LAANWSTLTP
+53 
-63 PIMRHKELTMT
+63 MT

-105 ELRGALDPALLGKAI
+105 ELRGALDPTLLGKAI

-137 EGEVWQWVAAD
+137 EGEVWQWLAAD
-148 RTFGEPSI
+148 RTFAEPSI

-310 LAGYAPQ
+310 LASHAPQ

-370 HIDAQETLADL
+370 HIDARETLADL

-428 QLDIDGVQALT
+428 QLDIDGVEAVT

-478 RRHVARLTA
+478 HRHMARLTA

-519 TAVPLPATTLSA
+519 TVVPLPATTLSA
-531 LVADRARKTPDAPA
+531 LVADQARKTPDAPA
-545 LADAHWQFSYRE
+545 LADARWQFSYRE

-571 RGVKPGESVAVA
+571 RGVKPCDSVAVA

-595 SIVEAGA
+595 GIVEAGA

-625 SLLITSADQLARFS
+625 SLLIATEDQLARFG

-707 QDVVAQKTPCS
+707 DDVVAQKTPCS

-831 CGSELAAVTGS
+831 CGPELAAVTGS

-1049 LVATAFSQLLGCEV
+1049 LVAAAFSQLLGCEV

-1122 RRLGLDTLL
+1122 QRLGLDTLL

-1189 EHHLRTLLA
+1189 EHHLQTLLA

-1310 LFVAEKTRQAGMD
+1310 LFVAEKTRQEGMD
-1323 PQVVWGPWVAE
+1323 PQVVWGPWVGE

>member
-1 MQFSNPFDNPQG
+1 
-13 QFYILRNDQQQYS
+13 
-26 LWPAHC
+26 
-32 DLPAG
+32 
-37 WAVVCP
+37 
-43 PQSAEACNAW
+43 
-53 LAANWSTLTP
+53 
-63 PIMRHKELTMT
+63 MT

-105 ELRGALDPALLGKAI
+105 ELRGALDPVLLGKAI

-125 QADTLSLRFEEE
+125 QADTLSLRFEEQ
-137 EGEVWQWVAAD
+137 EGEVWQWVAAE
-148 RTFGEPSI
+148 RTFAEPPI
-156 IDLRTAPDPHRAAT
+156 IDLRTTPDPHRAAT

-233 RGEATPESPFTPF
+233 RGEATPESPFTSF

-310 LAGYAPQ
+310 LASHVPQ

-370 HIDAQETLADL
+370 HIDAEETLADL

-428 QLDIDGVQALT
+428 QLDIDGVEAVT

-478 RRHVARLTA
+478 RRHMARLTA
-487 LLAQF
+487 LLVQF
-492 AADPALRCGEAEMLS
+492 AADPTLRCGDAEMLS
-507 ADELARLAAVND
+507 ADELIRLAAVND
-519 TAVPLPATTLSA
+519 TAMPLPATTLSA
-531 LVADRARKTPDAPA
+531 LVADQARKTPDAPA
-545 LADAHWQFSYRE
+545 LADANWQFSYRE

-571 RGVKPGESVAVA
+571 RGVKPGDSVAVA

-595 SIVEAGA
+595 GIVEAGA

-625 SLLITSADQLARFS
+625 SLLIASEDQLARFS

-654 AGDDAPLA
+654 VADDAPLA

-707 QDVVAQKTPCS
+707 DDVVAQKTPCS

-744 RDPQAMQQFFAR
+744 RDPQAMQQFFAH

-831 CGSELAAVTGS
+831 CGPELAAVTGS
-842 SVPIGWPVWNTGLRI
+842 SVPIGGPVWNTGLRI

-911 VARWLTNGAVEYL
+911 VARWLANGAVEYL

-943 DRVMSALPDVAQA
+943 DRAMSALPDVAQA

-1005 VPVVLMQLAELPLS
+1005 VPVVLMQLADLPLS

-1049 LVATAFSQLLGCEV
+1049 LVAAAFSQLLGCEV

-1122 RRLGLDTLL
+1122 QRLGLDTLL
-1131 PLRESD
+1131 PLRKSD

-1189 EHHLRTLLA
+1189 EHHLQTLLA

-1249 KEANGLDPEVLAE
+1249 KEANGLDPAVLAE
-1262 IDREREAFLAA
+1262 IAREREAFLAA

-1287 GNYADAVRL
+1287 ANYADAVRL

-1323 PQVVWGPWVAE
+1323 PQVVWGPWVGE

-1354 AIGPVVREILG
+1354 AIGPVVKEILG

>member
-1 MQFSNPFDNPQG
+1 
-13 QFYILRNDQQQYS
+13 
-26 LWPAHC
+26 
-32 DLPAG
+32 
-37 WAVVCP
+37 
-43 PQSAEACNAW
+43 
-53 LAANWSTLTP
+53 
-63 PIMRHKELTMT
+63 MT

-105 ELRGALDPALLGKAI
+105 ELRGALDPTLLGKAI

-137 EGEVWQWVAAD
+137 EGEVWQWLAAD
-148 RTFGEPSI
+148 RTFAEPSI

-246 AEVVDEY
+246 AEVVEEY

-310 LAGYAPQ
+310 LASHAPQ

-370 HIDAQETLADL
+370 HIDARETLADL
-381 AMRLAAQLKK
+381 AMRLAGQLKK

-428 QLDIDGVQALT
+428 QLDIDGVQAVT

-478 RRHVARLTA
+478 RRHMARLTA

-492 AADPALRCGEAEMLS
+492 AADPTLRCGEAEMLS

-531 LVADRARKTPDAPA
+531 LVADQARKTPDAPA
-545 LADAHWQFSYRE
+545 LADARWQFSYRE

-571 RGVKPGESVAVA
+571 RGVKPGDSVAVA

-595 SIVEAGA
+595 GIVEAGA

-625 SLLITSADQLARFS
+625 SLLIATEDQLARFS

-654 AGDDAPLA
+654 AGDEAPLA

-707 QDVVAQKTPCS
+707 DDVVAQKTPCS

-831 CGSELAAVTGS
+831 CGPELAAVTGS

-1049 LVATAFSQLLGCEV
+1049 LVAAAFSQLLGCEV

-1122 RRLGLDTLL
+1122 QRLGLDTLL
-1131 PLRESD
+1131 PLRDSD

-1189 EHHLRTLLA
+1189 EHHLQTLLA

-1310 LFVAEKTRQAGMD
+1310 LFVAEKTRQEGMD
-1323 PQVVWGPWVAE
+1323 PQVVWGPWVGE

>member
-1 MQFSNPFDNPQG
+1 
-13 QFYILRNDQQQYS
+13 
-26 LWPAHC
+26 
-32 DLPAG
+32 
-37 WAVVCP
+37 
-43 PQSAEACNAW
+43 
-53 LAANWSTLTP
+53 
-63 PIMRHKELTMT
+63 MT

-125 QADTLSLRFEEE
+125 QADTLSLRFEEQ
-137 EGEVWQWVAAD
+137 EGEVWQWVAAE
-148 RTFGEPSI
+148 RTFAEPPI
-156 IDLRTAPDPHRAAT
+156 IDLRTTPDPHRAAT

-233 RGEATPESPFTPF
+233 RGEATPESPFTSF

-310 LAGYAPQ
+310 LASHVPQ

-396 RYDAEQIV
+396 RYGAEQIV

-428 QLDIDGVQALT
+428 QMDIDGVEAVT

-478 RRHVARLTA
+478 RRHMARLTA
-487 LLAQF
+487 LLVQF
-492 AADPALRCGEAEMLS
+492 AADPTLRCGDAEMLS
-507 ADELARLAAVND
+507 ADELTRLTAVND
-519 TAVPLPATTLSA
+519 TAMPLPATTLSA
-531 LVADRARKTPDAPA
+531 LVADQARKTPDAPA
-545 LADAHWQFSYRE
+545 LADANWQFSYRE

-571 RGVKPGESVAVA
+571 RGVKPGDSVAVA

-595 SIVEAGA
+595 GIVEAGA

-625 SLLITSADQLARFS
+625 SLLIASEDQLARFS

-654 AGDDAPLA
+654 VADDAPLA

-707 QDVVAQKTPCS
+707 DDVVAQKTPCS

-729 FIAGAQL
+729 FIAGARL

-744 RDPQAMQQFFAR
+744 RDPQAMQQFFAH

-831 CGSELAAVTGS
+831 CGPELAAVTGS

-911 VARWLTNGAVEYL
+911 VARWLANGAVEYL

-943 DRVMSALPDVAQA
+943 DRAMSALPDVAQA

-1005 VPVVLMQLAELPLS
+1005 VPVVLMQLADLPLS

-1049 LVATAFSQLLGCEV
+1049 LVAAAFSQLLGCEV

-1122 RRLGLDTLL
+1122 QRLGLDTLL

-1189 EHHLRTLLA
+1189 EHHLQTLLA

-1310 LFVAEKTRQAGMD
+1310 LFVAEKTRQEGMD
-1323 PQVVWGPWVAE
+1323 PQVVWGPWVGE

>member
-1 MQFSNPFDNPQG
+1 
-13 QFYILRNDQQQYS
+13 
-26 LWPAHC
+26 
-32 DLPAG
+32 
-37 WAVVCP
+37 
-43 PQSAEACNAW
+43 
-53 LAANWSTLTP
+53 
-63 PIMRHKELTMT
+63 MT

-310 LAGYAPQ
+310 LAGHAPQ

-531 LVADRARKTPDAPA
+531 LVADQARKTPDAPA

-571 RGVKPGESVAVA
+571 RGVKPGDSVAVA

-595 SIVEAGA
+595 GIVEAGA

-625 SLLITSADQLARFS
+625 SLLIASEDQLARFS

-654 AGDDAPLA
+654 AGDEAPLA
-662 LSKPDHTAYIIFTS
+662 LSTPDHTAYIIFTS

-943 DRVMSALPDVAQA
+943 DRVMSGLPDVAQA

>member
-1 MQFSNPFDNPQG
+1 
-13 QFYILRNDQQQYS
+13 
-26 LWPAHC
+26 
-32 DLPAG
+32 
-37 WAVVCP
+37 
-43 PQSAEACNAW
+43 
-53 LAANWSTLTP
+53 
-63 PIMRHKELTMT
+63 MT

-105 ELRGALDPALLGKAI
+105 ELRGALDPTLLGKAI

-137 EGEVWQWVAAD
+137 EGEVWQWLAAD
-148 RTFGEPSI
+148 RTFAEPSI

-200 RWYWY
+200 CWYWY

-310 LAGYAPQ
+310 LASHAPQ

-338 MDYAAGFIFMRR
+338 MDYTAGFIFMRR

-381 AMRLAAQLKK
+381 AMRLAGQLKK

-428 QLDIDGVQALT
+428 QLDIDGVQAVT

-478 RRHVARLTA
+478 RRHMARLTA

-519 TAVPLPATTLSA
+519 TVEPLPATTLSA
-531 LVADRARKTPDAPA
+531 LVADQARKTPDAPA
-545 LADAHWQFSYRE
+545 LADARWQFSYRE
-557 MRQQVVALAQLLRQ
+557 MRQQVVALAQRLRQ
-571 RGVKPGESVAVA
+571 RGVKPGDSVAVA

-595 SIVEAGA
+595 GIVEAGA

-625 SLLITSADQLARFS
+625 TLLIATEDQLARFS

-644 ESLCYQQPLA
+644 QSLCYQQPLA
-654 AGDDAPLA
+654 AGDEAPLA

-707 QDVVAQKTPCS
+707 DDVVAQKTPCS

-831 CGSELAAVTGS
+831 CGPELAAVTGS

-911 VARWLTNGAVEYL
+911 VARWLANGAVEYL

-943 DRVMSALPDVAQA
+943 DRVMSALPDVGQA

-1122 RRLGLDTLL
+1122 QRLGLDTLL

-1310 LFVAEKTRQAGMD
+1310 LFVAEKTRQEGMD
-1323 PQVVWGPWVAE
+1323 PQVVWGPWVGE

-1343 HVDIISPQAFE
+1343 HVDIISPEAFE

>member
-1 MQFSNPFDNPQG
+1 M
-13 QFYILRNDQQQYS
+13 
-26 LWPAHC
+26 
-32 DLPAG
+32 
-37 WAVVCP
+37 
-43 PQSAEACNAW
+43 
-53 LAANWSTLTP
+53 ST
-63 PIMRHKELTMT
+63 H
-74 TRLPLVAA
+74 LPLVAA
-82 QPGIWMAERLSTLP
+82 QPGIWMAEQLSTLP
-96 GAWSVAHYV
+96 NAWSVAHYV
-105 ELRGALDPALLGKAI
+105 ELKGEINAPLLAKAI
-120 VAGLQ
+120 VEGMM
-125 QADTLSLRFEEE
+125 QADTLRTRFSEDN
-137 EGEVWQWVAAD
+137 GEVWQWIDDAM
-148 RTFGEPSI
+148 TFAEPQRV
-156 IDLRTAPDPHRAAT
+156 DLRDSADPHAAAVALM
-170 ERMQADLAQDL
+170 EADLQQNL
-181 RVDGGNPL
+181 RVESGQPL
-189 VCHQLLRVGDD
+189 AFQCLIQVDNH

-205 QRYHHLLVDGFSF
+205 QRYHHLVVDGFSF

-227 IYRAWQ
+227 IYAAWSK
-233 RGEATPESPFTPF
+233 GEPTPPTPFTPF
-246 AEVVDEY
+246 AEVVEEY
-253 QRYAGS
+253 QRYRDSDAF
-259 EAWQRDKAFWQAQRQ
+259 QRDGAFWAEQRKQ
-274 ALPAPASLS
+274 LPPPVSLS
-283 AAPLGGRAAGSDI
+283 PVPLPGRAATTDI
-296 WRMKLEMNADAFRR
+296 LRLKLVADRRAFSQ
-310 LAGYAPQ
+310 LTASCPQ
-317 CQPADLALALT
+317 VQRTDLALALVA
-328 TLWLGRLCNR
+328 LWLGRLTGR

-350 MGSAALTST
+350 MGSAALTAT

-364 VLPLAV
+364 VLPMAVNINPQDTLPELA
-370 HIDAQETLADL
+370 L
-381 AMRLAAQLKK
+381 RLANQLKK

-404 RDSGK
+404 RDSGR
-409 AAGDEPLF
+409 AAGDEALF

-428 QLDIDGVQALT
+428 QLDIDGVEAVT

-451 LALFPDET
+451 LALFPDEQ
-459 GGLSLEILANKAR
+459 GGLSIEILANKQR
-472 YDEAEL
+472 YDNATL
-478 RRHVARLTA
+478 TRHVARLNA

-492 AADPALRCGEAEMLS
+492 AANPALGCGEAETVS
-507 ADELARLAAVND
+507 EAEYHQLAQIND
-519 TAVPLPATTLSA
+519 TGVMLKATTLSA
-531 LVADRARKTPDAPA
+531 LVAEQARKTPDAPA
-545 LADAHWQFSYRE
+545 LADAHHALSYRQ
-557 MRQQVVALAQLLRQ
+557 MREQVIALATLLRE
-571 RGVKPGESVAVA
+571 RGVKPGDSVAVA

-595 SIVEAGA
+595 GIVEAGA

-625 SLLITSADQLARFS
+625 LLLITTDDQLPRFS
-639 DIPGL
+639 DVPGL
-644 ESLCYQQPLA
+644 DSLCYDALLPANGSEPLN
-654 AGDDAPLA
+654 
-662 LSKPDHTAYIIFTS
+662 LSTPEQTAYIIFTS

-698 MQDRYPLSA
+698 MQNHYPLDA

-729 FIAGAQL
+729 FIAGAKL
-736 VMAEPEAH
+736 VMAEPDAH
-744 RDPQAMQQFFAR
+744 RDPLAMQHFFAH

-774 SLDADSVAACR
+774 SLTPENAHCCAS
-785 TLRRVF
+785 LKQVF
-791 CSGEALPTELCREWE
+791 CSGEALPTDLCREWE
-806 RLTGAP
+806 VLTHAP

-831 CGSELAAVTGS
+831 FGDALAAVSGN
-842 SVPIGWPVWNTGLRI
+842 SVPIGFPVWNTGLRI
-857 LDAAM
+857 LDAMM
-862 RPVPPG
+862 RPVPFG

-911 VARWLTNGAVEYL
+911 VARWLDNGAVEYL

-943 DRVMSALPDVAQA
+943 DRAMQALPDVAQA
-956 VSHACVFNQ
+956 VAHACVFNQ

-975 LVGYLVSDSG
+975 LVGYVVSESG
-985 LPLDTAALKA
+985 LPLDRDALLEALKA
-995 RLAEQLPPHM
+995 QLPPHM
-1005 VPVVLMQLAELPLS
+1005 VPVVLLQISELPLS

-1025 RKALPLPTLGGERSG
+1025 RKALPLPELTSKATG
-1040 RPPEPGMET
+1040 RAPESDTEMA
-1049 LVATAFSQLLGCEV
+1049 VAQAFSALLGCEV
-1063 NDIDADFFALGGHS
+1063 NDIEADFFALGGHS

-1089 QLARQVTPGQVMVAS
+1089 AFSRKVTPGQIMVAS
-1104 TVGKLSA
+1104 TVNQLSM
-1111 LLAADLSDEQA
+1111 LLESTISDEQA
-1122 RRLGLDTLL
+1122 QRLGYETLL
-1131 PLRESD
+1131 PLRQST

-1175 QGPMASAAS
+1175 DGPMAQGAT
-1184 LDEVC
+1184 LDAVI
-1189 EHHLRTLLA
+1189 EHHLQTIRT
-1198 QQPHG
+1198 QQPKG

-1221 ARLRQRGEAVAFLGL
+1221 ARLREQDEAVAFLGL

-1262 IDREREAFLAA
+1262 IEREREAFMAA

-1296 LTTAHSAKFDGKAT
+1296 LTTAHSSRFDGKAT
-1310 LFVAEKTRQAGMD
+1310 LFVAERTRTMD
-1323 PQVVWGPWVAE
+1323 PQQAWAPWVGE
-1334 LEVFSQNCA
+1334 LEVYRQDCA

-1354 AIGPVVREILG
+1354 QIGPVLKGILG